1 MNLRNYILDNQFKII
16 MLKNK
21 INIINYLEIDSFD
34 EEKIIIRYKD
44 GLVIVVGNNLII
56 SKLLDDELLISGDI
70 SKVEFR

>member
-44 GLVIVVGNNLII
+44 GVVIVVGNNLII